1 MPAPPWSF
9 VVGQV
14 VSPAFWDRN
23 GMLIG
28 DENPVEGDATPLNFT
43 SLKPV
48 RRYCVFNKTRESFL
62 ALNVARADTHI
73 ARLKG
78 LLGTLRLNSDQG
90 IWVTPSQGVHT
101 IGLRFAIDLVYL
113 DANYR
118 VIELVES
125 FGTFRIGPLRM
136 NCSSVLE
143 LPSRAIYHSHTQVK
157 DELLICLPQELEYYL
172 KGRKLKEDGP
182 AASISAG

>member
-1 MPAPPWSF
+1 MPPYNNAILRGDQKLTASPGQS
-9 VVGQV
+9 VGR
-14 VSPAFWDRN
+14 AR
-23 GMLIG
+23 
-28 DENPVEGDATPLNFT
+28 VEGDVSFLNFM
-43 SLKPV
+43 KPKLV

-62 ALNVARADTHI
+62 ALDVTRADTHL

-90 IWVTPSQGVHT
+90 IWVTPSRGVHT
-101 IGLRFAIDLVYL
+101 IGLRFSIDLVYL
-113 DANYR
+113 DAKYR

-136 NCSSVLE
+136 NCASVLE

-157 DELLICLPQELEYYL
+157 DELLICSPAELE
-172 KGRKLKEDGP
+172 
-182 AASISAG
+182 